1 MTETVKCRVCDCLS
15 PLGTVEC
22 PDCGAPLPRELPKE
36 ETPLPPSE
44 AEDAQPEAGRN
55 KKEKHPARHPLLR
68 RVACFVAV
76 CLGLELALFALPQKQ
91 PPPGVV
97 LTAGGFVT
105 PDGVWD
111 YEADGFFFSTATS
124 DGRYV
129 ILQQVGEEALSKVK
143 PIRSVLSSSSVNLS
157 YTYAPDGDYYLFD
170 GRTLERTDWDTVTLT
185 DSGAVFYTVQDD
197 TGTALFH
204 RDLPTGKVR
213 EIDRVEGEVDLT
225 DLRPSAD
232 GTAAAYRWRSGE
244 GVPGATY
251 LWRRKDDR
259 SVDMKVGQED
269 YLLGVGSA
277 GKNCLFQTL
286 SRDEGAGGTVWSW
299 GTHVYGG
306 YDGGYY
312 GSNHYLWQ
320 DGSIVP
326 MYGMRVMWN
335 NSGYTQFLL
344 QEDGVD
350 YVGDWY
356 YLDVDAMT
364 QPVKLDL
371 SLGGYLVPVGVSFRY
386 DQDSLGGRYYYS
398 WGSDDGKV
406 YYLTPRGELVP
417 VEESLEGSFLTDPGG
432 QTAVYLKDGD
442 LYRAAVLP
450 DETVETGQLTQTAGS
465 LTSSDLDA
473 GSVDAFAANGNLTHI
488 YYVAQSPE
496 GYRGG
501 KVLYHWHDGESHAL
515 DFQYGLTYNAYQG
528 AIEVTPEGGCYFQNS
543 GDVYYTAQDAPP
555 TLVLEDA
562 GIGTQPQ
569 LVGPD
574 QWPLVT
580 GATWEGGESKQLY
593 WRLDGEKEPVGLTA
607 WTPKE
612 GKI

>member
-15 PLGTVEC
+15 PLGTSEC

-111 YEADGFFFSTATS
+111 YEADGFFFTTATS

-204 RDLPTGKVR
+204 RDLPTGKVC

-232 GTAAAYRWRSGE
+232 GTAVAYRWESSGQTPYSLWRVGDKTPVELDGQGTLVGVGNGGQTCLFWE
-244 GVPGATY
+244 GNTNGTDDTLYRGYDNSYY
-251 LWRRKDDR
+251 LWRDGE
-259 SVDMKVGQED
+259 SVDLSGWMPMWCNNALTELLLRKERED
-269 YLLGVGSA
+269 S
-277 GKNCLFQTL
+277 
-286 SRDEGAGGTVWSW
+286 S
-299 GTHVYGG
+299 
-306 YDGGYY
+306 
-312 GSNHYLWQ
+312 
-320 DGSIVP
+320 
-326 MYGMRVMWN
+326 
-335 NSGYTQFLL
+335 
-344 QEDGVD
+344 
-350 YVGDWY
+350 GDWY
-356 YLDVDAMT
+356 YYDVKAMT
-364 QPVKLDL
+364 APVRLDASNETYL
-371 SLGGYLVPVGVSFRY
+371 IPAVRNGNLWWSGYGSETLKGRFYVGQTSGGSA
-386 DQDSLGGRYYYS
+386 
-398 WGSDDGKV
+398 V
-406 YYLTPRGELVP
+406 YYLTRRGELLP
-417 VEESLEGSFLTDPGG
+417 VTEGLGGDFLLDEVG
-432 QTAVYLKDGD
+432 QSAVYLKDGD

-450 DETVETGQLTQTAGS
+450 DETVETGQLTQTVGS

-473 GSVDAFAANGNLTHI
+473 GSVDAFAANGDLTHI

-562 GIGTQPQ
+562 GIGAQPQ

-580 GATWEGGESKQLY
+580 GATWEGGENKQLY

-612 GKI
+612 GKV

>member
-15 PLGTVEC
+15 PLGTSEC

-36 ETPLPPSE
+36 ETPLLSSK

-97 LTAGGFVT
+97 LTAGGFVS

-111 YEADGFFFSTATS
+111 YEADGFFFTTATS

-213 EIDRVEGEVDLT
+213 EIDRVEGEVDLA

-232 GTAAAYRWRSGE
+232 GTAVAYRWESSGQTPYSLWRVGDKTPVELDGQGTLVGVGNGGQTCLFWE
-244 GVPGATY
+244 GNTNGTDDTLYRGYDNSYY
-251 LWRRKDDR
+251 LWRDGE
-259 SVDMKVGQED
+259 SVDLSGWMPMWCNNALTELLLRKERED
-269 YLLGVGSA
+269 S
-277 GKNCLFQTL
+277 
-286 SRDEGAGGTVWSW
+286 S
-299 GTHVYGG
+299 
-306 YDGGYY
+306 
-312 GSNHYLWQ
+312 
-320 DGSIVP
+320 
-326 MYGMRVMWN
+326 
-335 NSGYTQFLL
+335 
-344 QEDGVD
+344 
-350 YVGDWY
+350 GDWY
-356 YLDVDAMT
+356 YYDVKAMT
-364 QPVKLDL
+364 APVRLDASNETYL
-371 SLGGYLVPVGVSFRY
+371 IPAVRNGNLWWSGYGSETLKGRFYVGQTSGGSA
-386 DQDSLGGRYYYS
+386 
-398 WGSDDGKV
+398 V
-406 YYLTPRGELVP
+406 YYLTRRGELLP
-417 VEESLEGSFLTDPGG
+417 VTEGLGGDFLLDEVG
-432 QTAVYLKDGD
+432 QSAVYLKDGD

-450 DETVETGQLTQTAGS
+450 DETVETGQLTQTVGS

-473 GSVDAFAANGNLTHI
+473 GSVDAFAANGDLTHI

-580 GATWEGGESKQLY
+580 GATWEGGENKQLY

>member
-1 MTETVKCRVCDCLS
+1 MTETVQCRVCGCLA
-15 PLGTVEC
+15 PLGTAEC

-36 ETPLPPSE
+36 ETPLLSSK

-97 LTAGGFVT
+97 LTAGGFVS

-111 YEADGFFFSTATS
+111 YEADGFFFTTATS

-232 GTAAAYRWRSGE
+232 GTAAAYRWESSGQTPYSLWRVGDKEPVELDGQGTLVGVGNGGQTCLFWE
-244 GVPGATY
+244 GNTNGTDDTLYRGYDNSYY
-251 LWRRKDDR
+251 LWRDGE
-259 SVDMKVGQED
+259 SVDLSGWMPMWCNNALTELLLRKERED
-269 YLLGVGSA
+269 S
-277 GKNCLFQTL
+277 
-286 SRDEGAGGTVWSW
+286 S
-299 GTHVYGG
+299 
-306 YDGGYY
+306 
-312 GSNHYLWQ
+312 
-320 DGSIVP
+320 
-326 MYGMRVMWN
+326 
-335 NSGYTQFLL
+335 
-344 QEDGVD
+344 
-350 YVGDWY
+350 GDWY
-356 YLDVDAMT
+356 YYDVKAMT
-364 QPVKLDL
+364 APVRLDASNETYL
-371 SLGGYLVPVGVSFRY
+371 IPAVRNGNLWWSGYGSETLKGRFYVGQTSGGSA
-386 DQDSLGGRYYYS
+386 
-398 WGSDDGKV
+398 V
-406 YYLTPRGELVP
+406 YYLTRRGELLP
-417 VEESLEGSFLTDPGG
+417 VTEGLGGDFLLDEVG
-432 QTAVYLKDGD
+432 QSAVYLKDGD

-450 DETVETGQLTQTAGS
+450 DETVETGQLTQTVGS

-543 GDVYYTAQDAPP
+543 GDVYYTEKDAPP
-555 TLVLEDA
+555 ALVLEDA
-562 GIGTQPQ
+562 GIGAQPQ

>member
-15 PLGTVEC
+15 PLGTSEC

-36 ETPLPPSE
+36 ETPLLSSK

-97 LTAGGFVT
+97 LTAGGFVS

-111 YEADGFFFSTATS
+111 HEADGFFFTTATS

-170 GRTLERTDWDTVTLT
+170 GRTLEQTDWDTVTLT

-213 EIDRVEGEVDLT
+213 EIDRVEGEADLA

-232 GTAAAYRWRSGE
+232 GTAVAYRWESSGQTPYSLWRVGDKTPVELDGQGTLVGVGNGGQTCLFWE
-244 GVPGATY
+244 GNTNGTDDTLYRGYDNSYY
-251 LWRRKDDR
+251 LWRDGE
-259 SVDMKVGQED
+259 SVDLSGWMPMWCNNALTELLLRKERED
-269 YLLGVGSA
+269 S
-277 GKNCLFQTL
+277 
-286 SRDEGAGGTVWSW
+286 S
-299 GTHVYGG
+299 
-306 YDGGYY
+306 
-312 GSNHYLWQ
+312 
-320 DGSIVP
+320 
-326 MYGMRVMWN
+326 
-335 NSGYTQFLL
+335 
-344 QEDGVD
+344 
-350 YVGDWY
+350 GDWY
-356 YLDVDAMT
+356 YYDVKAMT
-364 QPVKLDL
+364 APVRLDASNETYL
-371 SLGGYLVPVGVSFRY
+371 IPAVRNGNLWWSGYGSETLKGRFYVGQTSGGSA
-386 DQDSLGGRYYYS
+386 
-398 WGSDDGKV
+398 V
-406 YYLTPRGELVP
+406 YYLTRRGELLP
-417 VEESLEGSFLTDPGG
+417 VTEGLGGDFLLDEVG
-432 QTAVYLKDGD
+432 QSAVYLKDGD

-450 DETVETGQLTQTAGS
+450 DETVETGQLTQTVGS

-501 KVLYHWHDGESHAL
+501 KVLYHWHEWESHAL

-562 GIGTQPQ
+562 GIGAQPQ

>member
-1 MTETVKCRVCDCLS
+1 MTETVQCRVCGCPA
-15 PLGTVEC
+15 PLGTAEC
-22 PDCGAPLPRELPKE
+22 PDCGAPLPQELPRE
-36 ETPLPPSE
+36 PEPLAAPA
-44 AEDAQPEAGRN
+44 AEDAAPSQEKKGPSPKRRWARWAAGF
-55 KKEKHPARHPLLR
+55 L
-68 RVACFVAV
+68 AV
-76 CLGLELALFALPQKQ
+76 CLAAELAVLAIPPKKT
-91 PPPGVV
+91 PPGVV

-111 YEADGFFFSTATS
+111 HEADGFFFTTATS

-170 GRTLERTDWDTVTLT
+170 GRTLEQTDWDTATLT

-213 EIDRVEGEVDLT
+213 EIDRVEGEADLA

-232 GTAAAYRWRSGE
+232 GTAVAYRWESSGQTPYSLWRVGDKTPVELDGQGTLVGVGNGGQTCLFWE
-244 GVPGATY
+244 GNTNGTDDTLYRGYDNSYY
-251 LWRRKDDR
+251 LWRDGE
-259 SVDMKVGQED
+259 SVDLSGWMPMWCNNALTELLLRKERED
-269 YLLGVGSA
+269 S
-277 GKNCLFQTL
+277 
-286 SRDEGAGGTVWSW
+286 S
-299 GTHVYGG
+299 
-306 YDGGYY
+306 
-312 GSNHYLWQ
+312 
-320 DGSIVP
+320 
-326 MYGMRVMWN
+326 
-335 NSGYTQFLL
+335 
-344 QEDGVD
+344 
-350 YVGDWY
+350 GDWY
-356 YLDVDAMT
+356 YYDVKAMT
-364 QPVKLDL
+364 APVRLDASNETYL
-371 SLGGYLVPVGVSFRY
+371 IPAVRNGNLWWSGYGSETLKGRFYVGQTSGGSA
-386 DQDSLGGRYYYS
+386 
-398 WGSDDGKV
+398 V
-406 YYLTPRGELVP
+406 YYLTRRGELLP
-417 VEESLEGSFLTDPGG
+417 VTEGLGGDFLLDEVG
-432 QTAVYLKDGD
+432 QSAVYLKDGD

-450 DETVETGQLTQTAGS
+450 DETVETGQLTQTVGS

-473 GSVDAFAANGNLTHI
+473 GSVDAFAANGDLTHI